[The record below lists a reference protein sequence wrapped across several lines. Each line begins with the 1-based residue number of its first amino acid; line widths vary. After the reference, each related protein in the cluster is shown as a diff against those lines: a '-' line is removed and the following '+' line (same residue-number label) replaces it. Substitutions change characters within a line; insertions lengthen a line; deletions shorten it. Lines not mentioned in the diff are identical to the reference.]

1 MRLPRIYLNQDLASA
16 LENNTPVCFDD
27 NARRHIVQVLRLKPG
42 APMILFNG
50 LGGEYG
56 ATLEQVDRRQL
67 TASVHSY
74 DSRSVESPLQITL
87 AQGISR
93 GERMDY
99 TLQKATEIGV
109 QHIVPLITERCGVHL
124 NSERQA
130 KRLQHWHG
138 ITVAA
143 CEQCGRNSLPTI
155 QAITLLTQWLGE
167 SPKPSPLQLVLD
179 PGAGVS
185 IGELAKPANGII
197 LLIGPEGGLGED
209 EIEQARRHGYQPV
222 SIGPRILRTET
233 AGVATLAIIQALW
246 GDI

>member
-1 MRLPRIYLNQDLASA
+1 MRLPRIYLNQDLAGA
-16 LENNTPVCFDD
+16 LENNIPVCFDD

-56 ATLEQVDRRQL
+56 ATLEQVNRRQL

-74 DSRSVESPLQITL
+74 DPRSAESPLQITL
-87 AQGISR
+87 AQAISR
-93 GERMDY
+93 GERMDF

-124 NSERQA
+124 NRERQA

-155 QAITLLTQWLGE
+155 QAITPLAQWLGE
-167 SPKPSPLQLVLD
+167 SRTPSPLQLVLD

-185 IGELAKPANGII
+185 IRELAKPANGVI

-209 EIEQARRHGYQPV
+209 EIEQARRRGYQAV
-222 SIGPRILRTET
+222 TIGPRILRTET